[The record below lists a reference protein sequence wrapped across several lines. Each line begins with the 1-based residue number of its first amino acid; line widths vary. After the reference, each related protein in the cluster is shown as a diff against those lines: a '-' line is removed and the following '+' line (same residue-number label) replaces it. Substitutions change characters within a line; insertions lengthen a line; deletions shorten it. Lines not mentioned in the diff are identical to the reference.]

1 MAAKLTGVHGAL
13 CGLRASGRDFATVV
27 GQKTG
32 QVGGLEL
39 LEDVG
44 DTGLIP
50 GLRTSP
56 GEVNGNPL
64 QYSCLENSLDRGAWL
79 AIVHGIA
86 KESDT
91 T

>member
-39 LEDVG
+39 LED
-44 DTGLIP
+44 
-50 GLRTSP
+50 
-56 GEVNGNPL
+56 
-64 QYSCLENSLDRGAWL
+64 
-79 AIVHGIA
+79 
-86 KESDT
+86 KEDPQE
-91 T
+91 